1 MYRPRVIPTLLL
13 KGQGLVKTVNF
24 NKETYIGD
32 PINAVKIFN
41 DLEVDELIFLDIT
54 ATNENRT
61 LDIQFASYVDIQGFQ
76 LDVTGG
82 IFDGASNDVLDVF
95 YFSNIS
101 AF

>member
-1 MYRPRVIPTLLL
+1 MFRPRVIPTLLL

-41 DLEVDELIFLDIT
+41 DLKVDELIFLDIT

-61 LDIQFASYVDIQGFQ
+61 LDIELINSGPATFILNSR
-76 LDVTGG
+76 
-82 IFDGASNDVLDVF
+82 S
-95 YFSNIS
+95 
-101 AF
+101 